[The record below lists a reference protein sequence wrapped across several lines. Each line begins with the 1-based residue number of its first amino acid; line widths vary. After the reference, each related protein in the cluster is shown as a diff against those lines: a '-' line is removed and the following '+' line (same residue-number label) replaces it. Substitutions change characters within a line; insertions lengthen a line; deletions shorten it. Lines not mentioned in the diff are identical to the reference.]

1 MKARIAFVSGAAGF
15 IGRRVVAALSGRG
28 VHVRAGVRRPGDLD
42 GLARLEGVEP
52 VRAEILERGSL
63 MEALKGV
70 DLVFHFAALVDSHTP
85 REVLR
90 RINAEGTRN
99 VWTCAAA
106 SGVRGALYC
115 SSAAVYGL
123 LAGVHQPVSEE
134 ITPRAVEPYG
144 NSKLL
149 GEEAA
154 REVARGSG
162 LPTVVIRPVAVFGPG
177 QRTPFGEQLRA
188 ALFSRLLLAEGFR
201 NRKFSFVHVEDV
213 AEAAVHLMLALPA
226 GDRIYNIAVD
236 DPIQFEDAFQAYLAV
251 LGRAGRRYARAR
263 FFARLSEKLHD
274 RPSVSRWV
282 RRVGGGRLAFGLW
295 QPGFDMTY
303 SAKKL
308 LGTSFRFS
316 WQKFEDVLESC
327 ADNEA

>member
-1 MKARIAFVSGAAGF
+1 MTARTAFVSGAAGF
-15 IGRRVVAALSGRG
+15 IGRRVVAALSRRG
-28 VHVRAGVRRPGDLD
+28 FRVKAGVRRLEDVD
-42 GLARLEGVEP
+42 GLAGLQGVEP
-52 VRAEILERGSL
+52 VRAEILDRDSL
-63 MEALKGV
+63 MEVLKGV
-70 DLVFHFAALVDSHTP
+70 DILFHFAALVDSHRP
-85 REVLR
+85 REVLQR
-90 RINAEGTRN
+90 VNVEGTRN

-134 ITPRAVEPYG
+134 IIPRAVEPYG

-149 GEEAA
+149 GEQAA
-154 REVARGSG
+154 LGVALGSG

-188 ALFSRLLLAEGFR
+188 ALFSHLLLAEGFK
-201 NRKFSFVHVEDV
+201 NRKFNFVHVDDV
-213 AEAAVHLMLALPA
+213 AEAAVHLMRVVPA

-236 DPIQFEDAFQAYLAV
+236 DPIRFEDAFQAYLAV

-263 FFARLSEKLHD
+263 FLARVSEKLHA

-282 RRVGGGRLAFGLW
+282 RRVGGERLAFGLW

-303 SAKKL
+303 AAKRI
-308 LGTSFRFS
+308 LGTSFRFA

-327 ADNEA
+327 AEQEA